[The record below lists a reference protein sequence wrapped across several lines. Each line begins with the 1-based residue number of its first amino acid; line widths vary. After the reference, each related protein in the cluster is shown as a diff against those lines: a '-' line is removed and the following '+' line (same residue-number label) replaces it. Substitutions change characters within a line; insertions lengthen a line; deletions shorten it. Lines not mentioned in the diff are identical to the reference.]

1 MTRGAINPIEATR
14 RSSRAATCRDV
25 RLVGRRARKAGTVLR
40 AARGSE
46 RLEAR
51 SKHAR
56 STLEARSKHAR
67 STLEARSKHARS
79 TLEARS
85 KHARSTLEAR
95 SKHAR
100 STLEARSKHA
110 RSTQARWPLYPPPIL
125 SGNTNRGA

>member
-1 MTRGAINPIEATR
+1 MAVAHGRPARCFEPLV
-14 RSSRAATCRDV
+14 AAS
-25 RLVGRRARKAGTVLR
+25 G
-40 AARGSE
+40 
-46 RLEAR
+46 
-51 SKHAR
+51 
-56 STLEARSKHAR
+56 
-67 STLEARSKHARS
+67 SKHARS